1 MNTRSSTLYKI
12 STNNSFNLLTT
23 RSSKLYNIS
32 NDISSSTQIK
42 ELIGKNKGKLKKT
55 KFLPSPPQLLT
66 PQSSP
71 SSSSPSSTFR
81 SSLSHSPPTT
91 NEITPST
98 SQSSSPTHSTTF
110 SESLHFNTHF
120 PQPSFSSPSSAHQM
134 SPNKTYLSVAKT
146 NQTNNNDKDWTITLF
161 NKLWLQFNTKMTTVY
176 SASQSS
182 KPSATRS
189 SPSIPQSSTFT
200 PSISASIFIS
210 STDSQHISTI
220 IPIPTVNI
228 TSNKTFNSTPNS
240 TFNTNSPSITI
251 TTTSTI
257 DNDIYSITNPTPN
270 HTFHLLNPTQLS
282 NVTTKAIPT
291 TNANIDA
298 NFKKSHLH
306 DNVNASSTIQPTTDK
321 AVSSTSFI
329 HGQDNTN
336 QINTAINSSTSSPIL
351 LCSNSLSPSTHEFLR
366 SLHPPT
372 SSLQNDPQD
381 TSDTSDNNNI
391 AAFPDAKIQKGN
403 VNIIVQEIKSL
414 ISPFSQA
421 LPDQLSLQRHITE
434 VDDFDDF
441 VNYMTY
447 LPTEPYI
454 TNLISQPTLNLSS
467 LPIHN
472 PHDTILLLDTLESEI
487 IHESTFFHL
496 YPNNSS
502 TLNSCLHRLIFAN
515 ITL

>member
-1 MNTRSSTLYKI
+1 
-12 STNNSFNLLTT
+12 
-23 RSSKLYNIS
+23 
-32 NDISSSTQIK
+32 
-42 ELIGKNKGKLKKT
+42 
-55 KFLPSPPQLLT
+55 
-66 PQSSP
+66 
-71 SSSSPSSTFR
+71 
-81 SSLSHSPPTT
+81 
-91 NEITPST
+91 
-98 SQSSSPTHSTTF
+98 
-110 SESLHFNTHF
+110 
-120 PQPSFSSPSSAHQM
+120 M

-240 TFNTNSPSITI
+240 TFNTNSPSSTI

-306 DNVNASSTIQPTTDK
+306 DNVNASSTIKPTTDK

-502 TLNSCLHRLIFAN
+502 TLNSSLHNLCQHHIVDFLPTLFSPTFPSFHFPIHHIDIFLTQVLTTQFQILSLTCPHSSHDSNYATVLKTCLYYKLFFFTFTSPHSSILIPHTY
-515 ITL
+515 ITSTYITFQSFHAFYEHTINKHLSQFDVE